1 MEQPFS
7 PSNITES
14 SSSYPD
20 PQQSPP
26 PQHKMP
32 PSAPTTPGLKFK
44 LLMERAKVD
53 KHDIHAVILDY
64 LILQGYNR
72 TATKFAME
80 AKLPLTESELRD
92 MAVRTDIKR
101 DILNGNIDEAIHKLN
116 ELDPAILDTNEKLHF
131 SLLQLQ
137 LIEMIRVSDLDNGE
151 DIKRAIKF
159 ANRNLATRTMN
170 NPEFIFELEKVMALV
185 VYGNKPL
192 PDEVAL
198 LLKPDS
204 RRKIAVD
211 VNHAILKSQDA
222 PHVARIA
229 DVLKVRQWSELKARE
244 RKLDIPPV
252 LRLGIE
258 GGDGRDEDI
267 EMAELEMCA

>member
-1 MEQPFS
+1 MEQSFS

-14 SSSYPD
+14 SSPYPD

-26 PQHKMP
+26 PQLIMP
-32 PSAPTTPGLKFK
+32 PAAPTTPGLRFK
-44 LLMERAKVD
+44 LLTERARVD
-53 KHDIHAVILDY
+53 KHDIHAVILDF
-64 LILQGYNR
+64 LILHGYNR

-80 AKLPLTESELRD
+80 AKLMLTDNELRD

-101 DILNGNIDEAIHKLN
+101 DILNGDIDDAVRKLN
-116 ELDPAILDTNEKLHF
+116 ELNPAILDRDEKLHF

-151 DIKRAIKF
+151 HIKRAITF

-170 NPEFIFELEKVMALV
+170 NREFIFELEKVMALV

-192 PDEVAL
+192 PEEVASL
-198 LLKPDS
+198 LQPDC

-211 VNHAILKSQDA
+211 VNHAILKSQNA

-229 DVLKVRQWSELKARE
+229 DMLKVRQWAELKARE
-244 RKLDIPPV
+244 RKLDIPSV

-258 GGDGRDEDI
+258 GGDARDEDI
-267 EMAELEMCA
+267 EMAELET